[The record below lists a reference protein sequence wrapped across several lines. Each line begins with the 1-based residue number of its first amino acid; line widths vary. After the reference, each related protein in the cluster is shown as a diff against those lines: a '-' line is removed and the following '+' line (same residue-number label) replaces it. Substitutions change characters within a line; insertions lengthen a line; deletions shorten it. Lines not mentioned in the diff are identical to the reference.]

1 MLDRYH
7 KESERGAGR
16 TGAANWGTESAPG
29 FAAAIQTA
37 VLAQRFEAYGL
48 GDGRPPFFRGAE
60 TAARR
65 AHCCV
70 HSVYGMRAA
79 RLPEKSS
86 FIRARISIVVRG
98 GGTPRG

>member
-7 KESERGAGR
+7 KESKRGAGR
-16 TGAANWGTESAPG
+16 TGAADWSTETAPG

-37 VLAQRFEAYGL
+37 ALARGFEAYGL
-48 GDGRPPFFRGAE
+48 DDGRPPFFRGAE
-60 TAARR
+60 TAARL
-65 AHCCV
+65 AHSCI

-79 RLPEKSS
+79 RLPENSS
-86 FIRARISIVVRG
+86 FIRARISIVARG